1 MDQWTLQPCRA
12 RIRRNPLASSLYIPM
27 VPILTVTGEKGE
39 GRNLSLFAQHW
50 CRIWIFHGLDF
61 HSRRQEK

>member
-39 GRNLSLFAQHW
+39 GKFIALCAALVQD
-50 CRIWIFHGLDF
+50 LDF
-61 HSRRQEK
+61 SWFGLP